1 MMLRGWR
8 YPPLGKRTRIPV
20 VTGASALEPATIA
33 CDAGRRSLEISAPIS
48 QLPLA
53 LIPTATVPLLLV
65 LHITSTSAL
74 VRAPQTPLP
83 ATAPLTAA
91 PK

>member
-1 MMLRGWR
+1 MRPGVLCSGSSCRG
-8 YPPLGKRTRIPV
+8 
-20 VTGASALEPATIA
+20 
-33 CDAGRRSLEISAPIS
+33 LEISAPIS

-53 LIPTATVPLLLV
+53 LIPTATVQLLLV

-83 ATAPLTAA
+83 ATAPLTAR
-91 PK
+91 PKIRENRS